1 MERWERRLCH
11 VTGTY
16 VLLERHMQVE
26 GDCSKS
32 SKARGGSLIIKLTV
46 LAPQSSKHMGAITLR
61 GQSGIMLWVLN
72 ASWNAVFHRLMWLFF
87 FFEVRVYFSS
97 LVVFAF

>member
-1 MERWERRLCH
+1 M
-11 VTGTY
+11 TGTY

-87 FFEVRVYFSS
+87 FLKCVYTFLHWWFLLFKSRW
-97 LVVFAF
+97 LNI